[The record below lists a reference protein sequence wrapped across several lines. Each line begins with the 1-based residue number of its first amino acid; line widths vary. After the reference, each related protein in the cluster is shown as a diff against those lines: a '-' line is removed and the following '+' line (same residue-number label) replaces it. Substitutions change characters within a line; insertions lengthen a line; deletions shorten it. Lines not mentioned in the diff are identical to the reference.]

1 MDMEWDARGFYQ
13 ELDSA
18 YRQGLERTEMFLLK
32 SREEFQTA
40 GNAAGLVAVHNELG
54 SFYRGTSR
62 YTESLTAFQ
71 LAGEEI
77 IRRLGM
83 DCAEY
88 ATLLN
93 NMAGTYRLMGSPK
106 EAAELFQQAIDICRD
121 QGAEDSYAFISVL
134 NNISLAYQEL
144 GRLEEAAVYLEQALT
159 KLRRIPGHLHEAAVT
174 YHNLTAL
181 YHQMGQQEEAQR
193 YLELALAAFEDCGG
207 GEDPHYAAA
216 LNSLAGFLY
225 GAGDYE
231 RAIETYQKAAAYT
244 KRWFGE
250 NVEYAVTFQNMS
262 WACQS
267 MGRNAEAR
275 HCLTEAE
282 RVLTALFG
290 ADHERTQAVR
300 DALRRLE
307 GAAS

>member
-1 MDMEWDARGFYQ
+1 MKNEAMEERISRLSADYIYQQAVGSLLLTLMSAMEDAQKG
-13 ELDSA
+13 
-18 YRQGLERTEMFLLK
+18 
-32 SREEFQTA
+32 TA
-40 GNAAGLVAVHNELG
+40 GLPYEVPEDAL
-54 SFYRGTSR
+54 RIKKKT
-62 YTESLTAFQ
+62 Q
-71 LAGEEI
+71 
-77 IRRLGM
+77 
-83 DCAEY
+83 EY
-88 ATLLN
+88 L
-93 NMAGTYRLMGSPK
+93 
-106 EAAELFQQAIDICRD
+106 
-121 QGAEDSYAFISVL
+121 
-134 NNISLAYQEL
+134 
-144 GRLEEAAVYLEQALT
+144 
-159 KLRRIPGHLHEAAVT
+159 
-174 YHNLTAL
+174 
-181 YHQMGQQEEAQR
+181 
-193 YLELALAAFEDCGG
+193 LELKDLLDGSAEARMAAFEDCGG

>member
-1 MDMEWDARGFYQ
+1 MDMDWDARGFYQ

-106 EAAELFQQAIDICRD
+106 EAAELFQQAIDIYRD

-174 YHNLTAL
+174 D
-181 YHQMGQQEEAQR
+181 R
-193 YLELALAAFEDCGG
+193 K
-207 GEDPHYAAA
+207 
-216 LNSLAGFLY
+216 S
-225 GAGDYE
+225 
-231 RAIETYQKAAAYT
+231 
-244 KRWFGE
+244 
-250 NVEYAVTFQNMS
+250 VV
-262 WACQS
+262 
-267 MGRNAEAR
+267 
-275 HCLTEAE
+275 
-282 RVLTALFG
+282 
-290 ADHERTQAVR
+290 
-300 DALRRLE
+300 
-307 GAAS
+307 